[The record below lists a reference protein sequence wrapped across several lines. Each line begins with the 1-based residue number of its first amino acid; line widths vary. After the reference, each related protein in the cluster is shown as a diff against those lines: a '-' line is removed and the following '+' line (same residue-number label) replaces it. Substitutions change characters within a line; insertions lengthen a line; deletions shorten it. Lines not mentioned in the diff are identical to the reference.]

1 MNKIFE
7 SECNLHAHIRVEPS
21 TQVDLEE
28 GDVLSQDMFTD
39 PDDEALVDLIS
50 LADTVTVQ
58 EIVGSNTYDLDV
70 YITDDTAAVSLYQWY
85 YANTNVKNDDD
96 ITMVCPGL
104 NVILKGNAGVSSNYK
119 DDEVVPIDP
128 ADAKVIL
135 DELAKDVAKTYADK
149 NQFDDEYILDFYEDA
164 INGHFHDSGEGDVT
178 WVYEISKKLGF
189 EYSEEDIQEDNNLMN
204 KATEIM
210 DNAVIAEVKK
220 RGLDVS
226 QFNESVSS
234 KFAKYRKLYEAAH
247 AELNEAEALNDD
259 KDEDGGGD
267 DDFSDIFGDTGSSD
281 DNADNKEDDNSDN
294 ADDNGDDNK
303 DENSDEDSE
312 NEDVPM
318 TAVVL
323 TVKKDDA
330 DKCKDEMVEAG
341 IAEDDIEIIDSDDE
355 DDENSKIKVDVNSV
369 KELKDYLKGK
379 GIDLEEKI
387 GGEIVDDDEDSD
399 SKDDEDKDDDSK
411 EDDKKDKDG
420 EGGEDDFADM
430 DFGDLFGDDEE
441 SSDEK

>member
-1 MNKIFE
+1 MNKLFE
-7 SECNLHAHIRVEPS
+7 SACNITATINIEPS
-21 TQVDLEE
+21 TPVELSE
-28 GDVLSQDMFTD
+28 GDVLTADMFSD
-39 PDDEALVDLIS
+39 ADDASLADLIS
-50 LADTVTVQ
+50 IVDNVTV
-58 EIVGSNTYDLDV
+58 EEVTGANSYKISAS
-70 YITDDTAAVSLYQWY
+70 ITDDVAAVSLYQWI
-85 YANTNVKNDDD
+85 YANTNVKTDED
-96 ITMVCPGL
+96 MEQYVAPGL
-104 NVILKGNAGVSSNYK
+104 AALVNSEAGEAGEAAE
-119 DDEVVPIDP
+119 DPDETTDYDSL
-128 ADAKVIL
+128 AD
-135 DELAKDVAKTYADK
+135 EADM
-149 NQFDDEYILDFYEDA
+149 Y
-164 INGHFHDSGEGDVT
+164 
-178 WVYEISKKLGF
+178 
-189 EYSEEDIQEDNNLMN
+189 
-204 KATEIM
+204 
-210 DNAVIAEVKK
+210 
-220 RGLDVS
+220 
-226 QFNESVSS
+226 NESVSS

-281 DNADNKEDDNSDN
+281 DGGDN
-294 ADDNGDDNK
+294 ADDNADDKGEDKGEDGEDNK
-303 DENSDEDSE
+303 DENSDEDSD

-399 SKDDEDKDDDSK
+399 SKDDDNKDDDSK
-411 EDDKKDKDG
+411 EDDKEDKDG

>member
-1 MNKIFE
+1 MD
-7 SECNLHAHIRVEPS
+7 NL
-21 TQVDLEE
+21 
-28 GDVLSQDMFTD
+28 GDWL
-39 PDDEALVDLIS
+39 L
-50 LADTVTVQ
+50 
-58 EIVGSNTYDLDV
+58 
-70 YITDDTAAVSLYQWY
+70 
-85 YANTNVKNDDD
+85 
-96 ITMVCPGL
+96 
-104 NVILKGNAGVSSNYK
+104 
-119 DDEVVPIDP
+119 
-128 ADAKVIL
+128 
-135 DELAKDVAKTYADK
+135 
-149 NQFDDEYILDFYEDA
+149 
-164 INGHFHDSGEGDVT
+164 
-178 WVYEISKKLGF
+178 EISEKLGF
-189 EYSEEDIQEDNNLMN
+189 DYNMESLEDSLVDDASKILDNV
-204 KATEIM
+204 I
-210 DNAVIAEVKK
+210 IAEVKK

-259 KDEDGGGD
+259 KDEDDGGD
-267 DDFSDIFGDTGSSD
+267 DDFSDIFGDTDSSD
-281 DNADNKEDDNSDN
+281 KDDDNTDDKGDDSG
-294 ADDNGDDNK
+294 DDNGDDDK
-303 DENSDEDSE
+303 DKNSDEDSD

-411 EDDKKDKDG
+411 EDDKEGKDDK
-420 EGGEDDFADM
+420 GGEDDFADM

-441 SSDEK
+441 SSDENK